1 MKQIYFD
8 SDEEITAII
17 SKLESIESNRI
28 ALIPPKR
35 STTLQSVVNLKLIQK
50 AVTANDNE
58 LVVVTKDPFILNIAS
73 QLKILT
79 APNLESEP
87 EVPQPQDSRQAMPS
101 AVIEGSEATEK
112 DYTSADEAAAGVE
125 AGEETEPKTP
135 GKSSGKK
142 TNQNVPD
149 FERFKKY
156 LLIGIVLLLLLAVFL
171 WWALFLAPKATIR
184 IQGVTREVSA
194 EEDITLDPKAET
206 SEADERRLAATP
218 HQEGRTLSKTFQPS
232 GTTTVGDKASGEV
245 TITNDCYETESTTT
259 VEKGT
264 AITSQG
270 GYVFV
275 NDVAF
280 DIAPASVDQGSCQSS
295 QVTVSVTADQ
305 IGSQYNIDPTS
316 FTVEGFPSGSNG
328 INGQSEEQMTG
339 GSSEEVPTVTE
350 SDIQT
355 ARQQLLNQERETVKK
370 TLRNQFDDSHYIV
383 DASFRKNITK
393 ATSEPAPGEEVEGKA
408 RLILQVTYTLLGVQ
422 QSDLEALLAHIYR
435 QQVEKG
441 QELGVI
447 DNGLEDVQ
455 LQRNQEARGSYFVR
469 ASGVLGPDISTDELK
484 NQIAG
489 KSYSQTIEFI
499 EAKPNVTTA
508 KVNLSPLWVG
518 SVPQDHGKIEIIF
531 EVADPDGDDTGN

>member
-58 LVVVTKDPFILNIAS
+58 VVVVTKDPFILNIAS

-125 AGEETEPKTP
+125 TGEETEPKTP
-135 GKSSGKK
+135 GKSAGQK

-149 FERFKKY
+149 FDRFKKY
-156 LLIGIVLLLLLAVFL
+156 LLIGIVLLVLLAVFL

-184 IQGVTREVSA
+184 IQGVTRDVSA

-206 SEADERRLAATP
+206 SQADERRLAATP

-245 TITNDCYETESTTT
+245 IVTNCYSSQPIEI
-259 VEKGT
+259 EKGT
-264 AITSQG
+264 AFTSEEG
-270 GYVFV
+270 FVFR

-280 DIAPASVDQGSCQSS
+280 KVPGADLTTEKCINGGKSEPASI
-295 QVTVSVTADQ
+295 TADKVGEEYN
-305 IGSQYNIDPTS
+305 IGSTRFDIDHK
-316 FTVEGFPSGSNG
+316 SGSDD
-328 INGQSEEQMTG
+328 IYAESDEKMTG
-339 GSSEEVPTVTE
+339 GNSEEVPTVTE

-355 ARQQLLNQERETVKK
+355 ARKQLLNQERETVKK

-383 DASFRKNITK
+383 DTSFRRNITK
-393 ATSEPAPGEEVEGKA
+393 ATSEPAPGEEAEGKA

-441 QELGVI
+441 RQLGVI
-447 DNGLEDVQ
+447 DNGMEDVQ
-455 LQRNQEARGSYFVR
+455 LQRNQEARGSYFIR
-469 ASGVLGPDISTDELK
+469 ASGVLGPDISTGELK

-489 KSYSQTIEFI
+489 KSYGETIEFI

-518 SVPQDHGKIEIIF
+518 SVPQDHAKIEIIF
-531 EVADPDGDDTGN
+531 EVADPDSDDTGD